1 MPRKPKQERSKA
13 TYDAIIEAGFICI
26 AERGTSGTTTRHIAD
41 AAGIGVGSL
50 YEYFANKEEIFQR
63 MNERFVADVA
73 AMLRPLVL
81 ELGRMSITDAI
92 KLMLANLEAFLNKN
106 DRRYLKCAQEAL
118 HVELNNLGPVRQV
131 LSEIAM
137 QHVLNHPEVMRIRR
151 IPVML
156 YVFING
162 GIFAIVQHLSNPHP
176 PITFDELAE
185 GLAAMIGHYVE
196 RELQLTSGA
205 AAQDLRP

>member
-1 MPRKPKQERSKA
+1 MSRKPKQERSKA

-26 AERGTSGTTTRHIAD
+26 AERGVSRTTTRHIAD

-50 YEYFANKEEIFQR
+50 YEYFANKEEIFQT
-63 MNERFVADVA
+63 MNQRFIVEVA
-73 AMLRPLVL
+73 AMLRPLVVPL
-81 ELGRMSITDAI
+81 ARMSISDAI
-92 KLMLANLEAFLNKN
+92 KLMLRHFETFLNQN
-106 DRRYLKCAQEAL
+106 NQRYLKCAREAL
-118 HVELNNLGPVRQV
+118 HVELNDRMQPIKSV

-137 QHVLNHPEVMRIRR
+137 QHVMHHPEVMRIRR

-162 GIFAIVQHLSNPHP
+162 GIFAVVQHLSNPNP
-176 PITFDELAE
+176 PITFDELSE

-196 RELQLTSGA
+196 RELQLTSGGGA
-205 AAQDLRP
+205 